1 MGTSEIRGLE
11 RCRFTESSVWF
22 TLRSEEETMFCDTYN
37 FFQLDYQ
44 SRFQNTNCKGLI
56 FSVNFPNQKIPGYL
70 NYPDPMSI
78 KKSQ

>member
-1 MGTSEIRGLE
+1 MSSKKSQAILKCVLQLKSTLSLKTMEPHMGTSEIRGLE

-44 SRFQNTNCKGLI
+44 SM
-56 FSVNFPNQKIPGYL
+56 FSKH
-70 NYPDPMSI
+70 
-78 KKSQ
+78 